1 MKNRAQIIKEHVL
14 SILFEWMDPIDSTE
28 PRGRPRY
35 GFKKPHESE
44 ILSQIVNMY
53 TGQGM
58 SGRHIA
64 ADLNVRGVKPQAG
77 SKWHDAVIRK
87 MAEPISSPL
96 RFLKTARGLKT
107 TGSLGINPD
116 SARTMPFVSG
126 DIGKTTT
133 RELIGQQTRKM
144 TIALPSKQH
153 RGDVEELR
161 DMSGRGEQLSKNDPL
176 LDRFT
181 TDPFRLNAAIQNRI
195 NKGNS

>member
-1 MKNRAQIIKEHVL
+1 MKNRIDIIKEQVL
-14 SILFEWMDPIDSTE
+14 NTLFEWMDPIDSME

-35 GFKKPHESE
+35 GFKKPEESK
-44 ILSQIVNMY
+44 ILSKIVDMY
-53 TGQGM
+53 TGLGM
-58 SGRHIA
+58 SGKHIA
-64 ADLNVRGVKPQAG
+64 DELNRTGVKPQSG
-77 SKWHDAVIRK
+77 SKWYDSVIRK

-96 RFLKTARGLKT
+96 RFLKTPQGLKT

-126 DIGKTTT
+126 DSNRPTT

-144 TIALPSKQH
+144 TIGLPSKAH
-153 RGDVEELR
+153 RADVEELR

-195 NKGNS
+195 KNQR